1 MQSDMKNIILSALV
15 LPAAAVAVQA
25 ATLPFPDVATAK
37 QQAAESNKPA
47 LIVWYGSD
55 WQPGVDDFCRD
66 WQKIAAQYSGTCVF
80 GQFDDRTG
88 LEDGLRNKALPI
100 EHFNLPAVILLAPD
114 GSFMAEFSGSQVR
127 RPGAELMNRV
137 TALSRVAPRFA
148 ELVKVARS
156 SEGRTAV
163 GSAGTALYLLPTKDA
178 MRQKELTGIIN
189 KKDPKDESGFR
200 AQFCMDHLAMYDE
213 INGILKGGKEG
224 KLGGKDRKFDEAE
237 AYVRGVL
244 SKRTL
249 VGKDRRQQWL
259 SGLSYVIRE
268 RIVSTTTPENRD
280 VTPLLKVLDEVVKL
294 DPESQYGKGAAKFR
308 HYWDPTTFNTI
319 TSGYYTRGDQTLGFE
334 KDWHVDVTKS
344 ISGPGTYTFTLVPVE
359 KGRMDSRNFRLAVN
373 GKVVAKAKI
382 PADTNTKTVELE
394 VPAIPEGAK
403 VEVWLTARCYDGWM
417 EASGFI
423 RMEKK

>member
-1 MQSDMKNIILSALV
+1 MKNILLTSLLLPLAALSM
-15 LPAAAVAVQA
+15 QA
-25 ATLPFPDVATAK
+25 ATLTYPDVDDAK
-37 QQAAESNKPA
+37 VQAAQATKPA

-55 WQPGVDDFCRD
+55 WQPGVDAFVKD
-66 WQKIAAQYSGTCVF
+66 WQAAGAKYGAKIVF
-80 GQFDDRTG
+80 GQFDEKLGQKRD
-88 LEDGLRNKALPI
+88 RNKVLPI
-100 EHFNLPAVILLAPD
+100 EHFDLPAVVLLAPN
-114 GSFMAEFSGSQVR
+114 GSFMMEVSGKELR
-127 RPGAELMNRV
+127 AGAETVLKKVEPLAAKAGDFAALVEQARKA
-137 TALSRVAPRFA
+137 TGPEAAKLAGQALSM
-148 ELVKVARS
+148 LS
-156 SEGRTAV
+156 
-163 GSAGTALYLLPTKDA
+163 TKDA
-178 MRQKELTGIIN
+178 MRHKELTGIIN
-189 KKDPKDESGFR
+189 KQDPKDQTGYR
-200 AQFCMDHLAMYDE
+200 ALFCMDHLAMYDE

-244 SKRTL
+244 DSKML
-249 VGKDRRQQWL
+249 KGKDRRQQWL

-294 DPESQYGKGAAKFR
+294 DPESQYGKGAAKFH

-344 ISGPGTYTFTLVPVE
+344 ISGPGTYTFTLEPVE

-373 GKVVAKAKI
+373 GKVVATAKI

-394 VPAIPEGAK
+394 VPAVPEGAK

-417 EASGFI
+417 EASGYI